1 MRSSG
6 ANHPVDSPYN
16 HTHTHTQKKNPL
28 YKYVYNILPMQS
40 FDHKLMLKPVLNWAK
55 VCLPNIFRTV

>member
-16 HTHTHTQKKNPL
+16 HTHNQKNPL

-40 FDHKLMLKPVLNWAK
+40 FDHKLMLQPVLNWAN
-55 VCLPNIFRTV
+55 VCLPNILRTV